1 MTDPKKSSSS
11 SDPVTSSLE
20 TYKKT
25 VLNHYTNTYH
35 VCILYIHTW
44 YVCVCPVY
52 LGVIIDESLK
62 GDRMMESVME
72 NSRKALYGV
81 NRLIRG
87 LGNVGWETFTKL
99 YMSYVRSSMLY
110 AAEIWG
116 LLCRN
121 EYKLEKV
128 QRAAIR
134 SRLGVHTKFPLLGL
148 ELEAGWMPVRWE
160 AKLRR
165 LSTT

>member
-1 MTDPKKSSSS
+1 MVAECK
-11 SDPVTSSLE
+11 
-20 TYKKT
+20 
-25 VLNHYTNTYH
+25 
-35 VCILYIHTW
+35 
-44 YVCVCPVY
+44 Y
-52 LGVIIDESLK
+52 LGVINDESLK

-134 SRLGVHTKFPLLGL
+134 SRLGVHSKFPLLGL

-160 AKLRR
+160 AKIKAIKYCIKASRNEKMR
-165 LSTT
+165 LLNKVMA

>member
-1 MTDPKKSSSS
+1 
-11 SDPVTSSLE
+11 
-20 TYKKT
+20 
-25 VLNHYTNTYH
+25 
-35 VCILYIHTW
+35 
-44 YVCVCPVY
+44 
-52 LGVIIDESLK
+52 
-62 GDRMMESVME
+62 MMESVME

-87 LGNVGWETFTKL
+87 LRNVGWEMFTKL
-99 YMSYVRSSMLY
+99 YMSCVRSSMLY

-134 SRLGVHTKFPLLGL
+134 SRLGVK
-148 ELEAGWMPVRWE
+148 
-160 AKLRR
+160 
-165 LSTT
+165 